1 MNEMITTADNQLV
14 NNPEAMAFSVE
25 QGLIAADKFVNR
37 NYLINLNEHHVLPID
52 ESLKVY
58 TRLDCT
64 ALKK

>member
-37 NYLINLNEHHVLPID
+37 NNIMYQFF
-52 ESLKVY
+52 
-58 TRLDCT
+58 
-64 ALKK
+64 